1 MQAKSHNKKGRK
13 GVGGGGAAKRRGARA
28 TAARILQKVIQGRS
42 LSDLL
47 STQLEPVSPSLRPL
61 IQELCFGVLRWHLR
75 LDALAAQLLERPLK
89 SKDGDVHA
97 LILLGLYQLLSMRV
111 ASHAAVTETVE
122 AARQLGKPWAAGLVN
137 GVLRRFQR
145 EQEALLERLEVD
157 PVSRYAWPSWML
169 GALEDAWPDH
179 WQAIVEAANQRPP
192 MSLRVNLLQGGRD
205 EYLARLVAEEIASN
219 PIPGLAS
226 AVVLE
231 QPRDVSV
238 LPGFA
243 EGRVSVQDGGAQL
256 AANLLDLQP
265 GQRVLDACAAPGGKS
280 CHILET
286 EPSLAGLT
294 AVDVDGQRLQRVEQ
308 NLQRLGLKA
317 ELVTGDAADPSGA
330 WAQCH
335 YDRILLDVPCSATGV
350 IRRHPDIK
358 LLRRAGDIPVL
369 VELQARILDAIWPL
383 LAQGGMLLYA
393 TCSLLPQENEQQVG
407 AFLCRH
413 SDARERLID
422 GDWGHPR
429 TVGRQT
435 LPGEQTMDGFY
446 YACLEKV

>member
-1 MQAKSHNKKGRK
+1 MLH
-13 GVGGGGAAKRRGARA
+13 
-28 TAARILQKVIQGRS
+28 KVFQGRS

-47 STQLEPVSPSLRPL
+47 STQLESVPPDLRPL
-61 IQELCFGVLRWHLR
+61 IQELCFGALRWHPR

-97 LILLGLYQLLSMRV
+97 LILLGFYQLLSMRV
-111 ASHAAVTETVE
+111 APHAAVTETVE

-145 EQEALLERLEVD
+145 EQELLLERVEQE
-157 PVSRYAWPSWML
+157 PVSRYACPAWL
-169 GALEDAWPDH
+169 LEALREAWPDH
-179 WQAIVEAANQRPP
+179 WQAILEAANQRPP

-205 EYLARLVAEEIASN
+205 QYLACLAAEDIAAH
-219 PIPGLAS
+219 PLPEPAS

-231 QPRDVSV
+231 QPRDVLS
-238 LPGFA
+238 LPGFVD
-243 EGRVSVQDGGAQL
+243 GRVSVQDGGAQL
-256 AANLLDLQP
+256 AAGLLDLRP
-265 GQRVLDACAAPGGKS
+265 GQGVLDACAAPGGKS
-280 CHILET
+280 CHILEM
-286 EPSLAGLT
+286 EPNIASLT

-317 ELVTGDAADPSGA
+317 ELATGDAANPAGA
-330 WAQCH
+330 WAARR

-358 LLRRAGDIPVL
+358 LLRRLEDIPVL

-393 TCSLLPQENEQQVG
+393 TCSLLPQENERQVG
-407 AFLCRH
+407 EFLGRQG
-413 SDARERLID
+413 DARERLID
-422 GDWGHPR
+422 AAWGHPR
-429 TVGRQT
+429 PVGRQT
-435 LPGEQTMDGFY
+435 LPGEQSMDGFY